1 MRTSN
6 SLSAPRTV
14 ESATIGVSIRRL
26 DASGFSMIELL
37 IAMTISVCVLTATIV
52 VASQVQK
59 GYDIELE
66 AAASRNEA
74 EFAVAAIA
82 RELRAAGANPYNIT
96 TSPCPV
102 AGTAFRPIL
111 RNPDGDGLADDIRLH
126 SDVNPPNKSL
136 GGVVAGTCTEANED
150 VTISHDAA
158 NRTITRRDNNT
169 EAAATAFTDGVITNL
184 TFTYLDV
191 NRAVTAVDN
200 QVCYVRI
207 RVTSTTR
214 RPDPRTNQPISFT
227 VTDEVRVRVR

>member
-6 SLSAPRTV
+6 SF
-14 ESATIGVSIRRL
+14 RRL

-37 IAMTISVCVLTATIV
+37 IAMTISVCVLTATMVI
-52 VASQVQK
+52 ASQVQK

-66 AAASRNEA
+66 ATAARNEA
-74 EFAVAAIA
+74 EFAVASVA
-82 RELRAAGANPYNIT
+82 RELRAAGANPYNLT

-111 RNPDGDGLADDIRLH
+111 RNPDGDGLADDIRFH
-126 SDVNPPNKSL
+126 SDVNPPNKAL
-136 GGVVAGTCTEANED
+136 GGVATGACDEANED
-150 VTISHDAA
+150 VTISHDPA

-169 EAAATAFTDGVITNL
+169 EAVATAFTDGVITNL
-184 TFTYLDV
+184 TFQYLDV

-207 RVTSTTR
+207 SVTATTR
-214 RPDPRTNQPISFT
+214 RRDPRTNQPVSFT